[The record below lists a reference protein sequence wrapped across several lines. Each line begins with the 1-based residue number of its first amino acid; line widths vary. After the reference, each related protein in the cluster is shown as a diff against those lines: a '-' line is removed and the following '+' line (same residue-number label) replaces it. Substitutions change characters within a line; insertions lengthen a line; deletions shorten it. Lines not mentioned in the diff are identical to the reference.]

1 MIIKNGLVWEESG
14 SFRKKELVVDT
25 TTHRIAETAEDDTV
39 FDAEGLYVIPGLVDV
54 HIHGARGHDFSDGN
68 SKGLAEIAQYLHS
81 CGVTSFCPTSMT
93 LPEEQLTAAFAT
105 INDVPDAAGYAH
117 IAGIHMEGPYLSPEK
132 KGAQKASYL
141 HAPDAAMFR
150 RLSAASGN
158 KIRIITIAPE
168 LPGSDAFIREFKD
181 TVAIS
186 LGHSTASYEIAE
198 NAFAA
203 GANHVTHLFNAMP
216 PLHHRDP
223 GIIGAAA
230 DCPHA
235 MAEIICDGIHIHP
248 SVIRNAFRMF
258 GNDRMILISDAM
270 RATGMED
277 GEYELGGQPV
287 IKKGRLATL
296 KDGTIAGS
304 ATNLFDCMKNAVQF
318 GIPLGVAVKAAT
330 CNPAKSIECS
340 QEIGTLAVATGDQ
353 HQLAFDVRAQ
363 AFNGGQCRTDVGGL
377 GIVVIADTGALQHEL
392 NAVLYSLELFYGFAD
407 QIHRHTHADAHG
419 YRCHHVLI
427 VVFAEKLHIRLY
439 V

>member
-158 KIRIITIAPE
+158 
-168 LPGSDAFIREFKD
+168 
-181 TVAIS
+181 
-186 LGHSTASYEIAE
+186 STASYEIAE

-340 QEIGTLAVATGDQ
+340 QEIGTLAVGARADILLLDQ
-353 HQLAFDVRAQ
+353 DL
-363 AFNGGQCRTDVGGL
+363 N
-377 GIVVIADTGALQHEL
+377 IVKIL
-392 NAVLYSLELFYGFAD
+392 
-407 QIHRHTHADAHG
+407 
-419 YRCHHVLI
+419 
-427 VVFAEKLHIRLY
+427 
-439 V
+439 

>member
-203 GANHVTHLFNAMP
+203 GANHVTHLFNAMTDA
-216 PLHHRDP
+216 LEAL
-223 GIIGAAA
+223 AAHNYGQA
-230 DCPHA
+230 ETLLRQA
-235 MAEIICDGIHIHP
+235 QLWAEERYLEEIICDAIHIHP

-340 QEIGTLAVATGDQ
+340 QEIGTLAVGARADILLLDQ
-353 HQLAFDVRAQ
+353 DL
-363 AFNGGQCRTDVGGL
+363 N
-377 GIVVIADTGALQHEL
+377 IVKIL
-392 NAVLYSLELFYGFAD
+392 
-407 QIHRHTHADAHG
+407 
-419 YRCHHVLI
+419 
-427 VVFAEKLHIRLY
+427 
-439 V
+439 

>member
-235 MAEIICDGIHIHP
+235 MAEIICDGIH
-248 SVIRNAFRMF
+248 
-258 GNDRMILISDAM
+258 
-270 RATGMED
+270 
-277 GEYELGGQPV
+277 
-287 IKKGRLATL
+287 
-296 KDGTIAGS
+296 
-304 ATNLFDCMKNAVQF
+304 
-318 GIPLGVAVKAAT
+318 VAPAA
-330 CNPAKSIECS
+330 
-340 QEIGTLAVATGDQ
+340 
-353 HQLAFDVRAQ
+353 VRAPHPPVGHPQ
-363 AFNGGQCRTDVGGL
+363 CLPHVWQRPHDFNQRCDACNRYGGRRVRTRRTAGNQKRPPCDL
-377 GIVVIADTGALQHEL
+377 KRR
-392 NAVLYSLELFYGFAD
+392 N
-407 QIHRHTHADAHG
+407 HRRFRHQF
-419 YRCHHVLI
+419 V
-427 VVFAEKLHIRLY
+427 
-439 V
+439 

>member
-1 MIIKNGLVWEESG
+1 MKESG
-14 SFRKKELVVDT
+14 YMYQEM
-25 TTHRIAETAEDDTV
+25 
-39 FDAEGLYVIPGLVDV
+39 Y
-54 HIHGARGHDFSDGN
+54 
-68 SKGLAEIAQYLHS
+68 
-81 CGVTSFCPTSMT
+81 
-93 LPEEQLTAAFAT
+93 
-105 INDVPDAAGYAH
+105 
-117 IAGIHMEGPYLSPEK
+117 
-132 KGAQKASYL
+132 
-141 HAPDAAMFR
+141 
-150 RLSAASGN
+150 
-158 KIRIITIAPE
+158 
-168 LPGSDAFIREFKD
+168 
-181 TVAIS
+181 
-186 LGHSTASYEIAE
+186 
-198 NAFAA
+198 
-203 GANHVTHLFNAMP
+203 THLFNAMP

-340 QEIGTLAVATGDQ
+340 QEIGTLAVGARADILLLDQ
-353 HQLAFDVRAQ
+353 DL
-363 AFNGGQCRTDVGGL
+363 N
-377 GIVVIADTGALQHEL
+377 IVKIL
-392 NAVLYSLELFYGFAD
+392 
-407 QIHRHTHADAHG
+407 
-419 YRCHHVLI
+419 
-427 VVFAEKLHIRLY
+427 
-439 V
+439 

>member
-216 PLHHRDP
+216 AFSHRAP
-223 GIIGAAA
+223 GVVGAALDTPLCNGMPEILHRA
-230 DCPHA
+230 PGVVGAVFDSKHV

-340 QEIGTLAVATGDQ
+340 QEIGTLAVGARADILLLDQ
-353 HQLAFDVRAQ
+353 DL
-363 AFNGGQCRTDVGGL
+363 N
-377 GIVVIADTGALQHEL
+377 IVKIL
-392 NAVLYSLELFYGFAD
+392 
-407 QIHRHTHADAHG
+407 
-419 YRCHHVLI
+419 
-427 VVFAEKLHIRLY
+427 
-439 V
+439 

>member
-248 SVIRNAFRMF
+248 SVIRNA
-258 GNDRMILISDAM
+258 
-270 RATGMED
+270 
-277 GEYELGGQPV
+277 
-287 IKKGRLATL
+287 
-296 KDGTIAGS
+296 IAGS

-340 QEIGTLAVATGDQ
+340 QEIGTLAVGARADILLLDQ
-353 HQLAFDVRAQ
+353 DL
-363 AFNGGQCRTDVGGL
+363 N
-377 GIVVIADTGALQHEL
+377 IVKIL
-392 NAVLYSLELFYGFAD
+392 
-407 QIHRHTHADAHG
+407 
-419 YRCHHVLI
+419 
-427 VVFAEKLHIRLY
+427 
-439 V
+439 

>member
-216 PLHHRDP
+216 TTPVSECRLSYEVFGDGRVKTTLCYDP
-223 GIIGAAA
+223 VKELGDMPEFGVLFKFNADYDRLQWYGLGEQETYADRCKGAKLGIYSNKVKDNVARYMVPQECGAKCGVRWARVTNRA
-230 DCPHA
+230 GDGMLFEMTEETGPMVFSALPYTPHEIENA
-235 MAEIICDGIHIHP
+235 MHP
-248 SVIRNAFRMF
+248 
-258 GNDRMILISDAM
+258 
-270 RATGMED
+270 
-277 GEYELGGQPV
+277 YELPPV
-287 IKKGRLATL
+287 HYTVVR
-296 KDGTIAGS
+296 
-304 ATNLFDCMKNAVQF
+304 
-318 GIPLGVAVKAAT
+318 VAKA
-330 CNPAKSIECS
+330 
-340 QEIGTLAVATGDQ
+340 QMG
-353 HQLAFDVRAQ
+353 
-363 AFNGGQCRTDVGGL
+363 VGGDDSWGAQTHPEYL
-377 GIVVIADTGALQHEL
+377 LQTDKTMQFSFVWKGVVSTEA
-392 NAVLYSLELFYGFAD
+392 
-407 QIHRHTHADAHG
+407 
-419 YRCHHVLI
+419 
-427 VVFAEKLHIRLY
+427 
-439 V
+439 